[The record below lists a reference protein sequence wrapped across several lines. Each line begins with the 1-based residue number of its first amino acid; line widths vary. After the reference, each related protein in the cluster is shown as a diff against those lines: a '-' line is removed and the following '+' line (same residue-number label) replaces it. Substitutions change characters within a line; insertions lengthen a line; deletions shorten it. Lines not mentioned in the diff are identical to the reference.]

1 MAKATHRTLGKN
13 VIPSNYK
20 LIITPDFKTFRYHGK
35 ETISASVA
43 KSTKLIT
50 LNSSELR
57 IIRATVSTS
66 QLSQEAAVKEDKKDT
81 SIALTF
87 AKPVSGAIEIKVEYE
102 GTNNDGMYGFY
113 RSKYVHNGK
122 EDYILTS
129 QFEAPSART
138 AFPCI
143 DEPEFK
149 ATFELELVIDKEL
162 MAVSNMPIRDQSST
176 LNKKKAVRFQKTPRM
191 STYLLYI
198 AVGKFE
204 FVTTKL
210 GSMPIRVLTV
220 PGKVQYASMALDFAK
235 RFIKF
240 FNEYFGITFPLPKM
254 DLLAIPDFA
263 AGAME
268 NWGAITFREIVILGD
283 EKVSSVAIRQRI
295 AEVIA
300 HELAHQWFGDLVTM
314 RWWNDLWLN
323 ESFATYMS
331 TKAIEAVFPEWEA
344 DKQYVLDTMGT
355 ALAADQLKSTHPI
368 SVEVKDPSEIDQ
380 IFDEISYEKGG
391 SVLGMIEDYVGK
403 DAFRE
408 GLHNYLDKNKYSNAE
423 KEDLWNAIDAAVKRR
438 GKKMDLSSVVEYWI
452 DNPGYPVIDV
462 SYSGKEDEVL
472 LEQQRFTVKWP
483 NGSKQ
488 VWPIPMHYR
497 HGSKESGFKM
507 FDTKKTKIALKGSDY
522 VKLNY
527 GQRGIYRVKYPEPML
542 NRLGLM
548 IKGGQLSP
556 LDAWGIENDLYT
568 LARSS
573 RIKAEKYLE
582 FVQRY
587 CMDAGYPLN
596 FSVSGHLGGLSV
608 YLRDNKRLYGML
620 NRITIHYHRK
630 ILNRIGWKKVNGEK
644 STTTMLRPIT
654 IRSLGVAGDPE
665 TVKTVMAMFAKRLKG
680 GPGSIEPDI
689 KGAIYGT
696 VAYRG
701 NLATFN
707 SLVGLYK
714 AEKLPEEKMRLLSS
728 IGAFSDPAMIR
739 KALAFSMTREVR
751 LQDSFNIPAGVA
763 SNPVGKGMI
772 WAFTKAN
779 WKGFMKRYEPATHML
794 GRFMDN
800 LFTID
805 DAATRKEIERFFGN
819 KANMRGDVRRP
830 FNQVLEFTDIN
841 VRFLEHNRE

>member
-254 DLLAIPDFA
+254 
-263 AGAME
+263 
-268 NWGAITFREIVILGD
+268 
-283 EKVSSVAIRQRI
+283 
-295 AEVIA
+295 
-300 HELAHQWFGDLVTM
+300 
-314 RWWNDLWLN
+314 
-323 ESFATYMS
+323 
-331 TKAIEAVFPEWEA
+331 
-344 DKQYVLDTMGT
+344 
-355 ALAADQLKSTHPI
+355 
-368 SVEVKDPSEIDQ
+368 
-380 IFDEISYEKGG
+380 
-391 SVLGMIEDYVGK
+391 
-403 DAFRE
+403 
-408 GLHNYLDKNKYSNAE
+408 
-423 KEDLWNAIDAAVKRR
+423 
-438 GKKMDLSSVVEYWI
+438 
-452 DNPGYPVIDV
+452 
-462 SYSGKEDEVL
+462 
-472 LEQQRFTVKWP
+472 
-483 NGSKQ
+483 
-488 VWPIPMHYR
+488 
-497 HGSKESGFKM
+497 
-507 FDTKKTKIALKGSDY
+507 
-522 VKLNY
+522 
-527 GQRGIYRVKYPEPML
+527 
-542 NRLGLM
+542 
-548 IKGGQLSP
+548 
-556 LDAWGIENDLYT
+556 
-568 LARSS
+568 
-573 RIKAEKYLE
+573 
-582 FVQRY
+582 
-587 CMDAGYPLN
+587 
-596 FSVSGHLGGLSV
+596 
-608 YLRDNKRLYGML
+608 
-620 NRITIHYHRK
+620 
-630 ILNRIGWKKVNGEK
+630 
-644 STTTMLRPIT
+644 
-654 IRSLGVAGDPE
+654 
-665 TVKTVMAMFAKRLKG
+665 
-680 GPGSIEPDI
+680 
-689 KGAIYGT
+689 
-696 VAYRG
+696 
-701 NLATFN
+701 
-707 SLVGLYK
+707 
-714 AEKLPEEKMRLLSS
+714 
-728 IGAFSDPAMIR
+728 
-739 KALAFSMTREVR
+739 
-751 LQDSFNIPAGVA
+751 
-763 SNPVGKGMI
+763 
-772 WAFTKAN
+772 
-779 WKGFMKRYEPATHML
+779 
-794 GRFMDN
+794 
-800 LFTID
+800 
-805 DAATRKEIERFFGN
+805 
-819 KANMRGDVRRP
+819 
-830 FNQVLEFTDIN
+830 
-841 VRFLEHNRE
+841 